1 MKQAHICLDETL
13 GVRYAIL
20 PGDPARLDRVAA
32 QLESVREL
40 AYNREFRSLTGTY
53 KGVPVL
59 AVSTGIGGSSAGICV
74 EELHNIGVEAAIRIG
89 SCGALQ
95 KGIALGDLILGCGA
109 IRDDGASKA
118 YVHPE
123 YPAVADYQLLGLC
136 VDAAKA
142 IGCPYHVGIIHSHE
156 SFYHEENDAESAYW
170 SRKGAL
176 GADMESAAL
185 FTIGRLRGMK
195 TASILNNVV
204 VYGEDTADAI
214 GLVLSGGV
222 LVIQEDIWGNR
233 NILSKAGPGQTF
245 AAAYACAPGS
255 VLNVS
260 VVAETPVTVLLMNVK
275 RILNV
280 CPSACTHHS
289 RIIRNLLGE
298 LAEKNLR
305 FGEKLTHMGQRTT
318 RAKLMSYFS
327 AEAQRL
333 GTYEFDVPFSR
344 QQLADYLA
352 VERSGLSLE
361 LGKMKKDGLLDFHKS
376 HFVLKV

>member
-1 MKQAHICLDETL
+1 MKQPHICLDETL

-142 IGCPYHVGIIHSHE
+142 IGCPYHVGRHHPQPREFLSRGKRRGE
-156 SFYHEENDAESAYW
+156 CLLVAQGRAGRGYGVRRAVYH
-170 SRKGAL
+170 R
-176 GADMESAAL
+176 
-185 FTIGRLRGMK
+185 
-195 TASILNNVV
+195 
-204 VYGEDTADAI
+204 
-214 GLVLSGGV
+214 
-222 LVIQEDIWGNR
+222 
-233 NILSKAGPGQTF
+233 
-245 AAAYACAPGS
+245 
-255 VLNVS
+255 
-260 VVAETPVTVLLMNVK
+260 
-275 RILNV
+275 
-280 CPSACTHHS
+280 PSARDEDGFHS
-289 RIIRNLLGE
+289 
-298 LAEKNLR
+298 
-305 FGEKLTHMGQRTT
+305 Q
-318 RAKLMSYFS
+318 
-327 AEAQRL
+327 
-333 GTYEFDVPFSR
+333 
-344 QQLADYLA
+344 
-352 VERSGLSLE
+352 
-361 LGKMKKDGLLDFHKS
+361 
-376 HFVLKV
+376 

>member
-32 QLESVREL
+32 QLESVREI

-118 YVHPE
+118 YVYPE

-136 VDAAKA
+136 VEAAKA
-142 IGCPYHVGIIHSHE
+142 LGCPYHVGIIHSHE

-204 VYGEDTADAI
+204 VYGEDTANAI
-214 GLVLSGGV
+214 GGYVNGESLTAIGERNEILTA
-222 LVIQEDIWGNR
+222 LEAFYRLEQE
-233 NILSKAGPGQTF
+233 
-245 AAAYACAPGS
+245 
-255 VLNVS
+255 
-260 VVAETPVTVLLMNVK
+260 
-275 RILNV
+275 
-280 CPSACTHHS
+280 
-289 RIIRNLLGE
+289 
-298 LAEKNLR
+298 
-305 FGEKLTHMGQRTT
+305 RT
-318 RAKLMSYFS
+318 R
-327 AEAQRL
+327 
-333 GTYEFDVPFSR
+333 
-344 QQLADYLA
+344 
-352 VERSGLSLE
+352 
-361 LGKMKKDGLLDFHKS
+361 
-376 HFVLKV
+376 

>member
-95 KGIALGDLILGCGA
+95 KGIALGD
-109 IRDDGASKA
+109 
-118 YVHPE
+118 PE

-136 VDAAKA
+136 VEAAKA
-142 IGCPYHVGIIHSHE
+142 LGCPYHVGIIHSHE

-204 VYGEDTADAI
+204 VYGEDTANAI
-214 GLVLSGGV
+214 GGYVNGESLTAIGERNEILTA
-222 LVIQEDIWGNR
+222 LEAFYRLEQE
-233 NILSKAGPGQTF
+233 
-245 AAAYACAPGS
+245 
-255 VLNVS
+255 
-260 VVAETPVTVLLMNVK
+260 
-275 RILNV
+275 
-280 CPSACTHHS
+280 
-289 RIIRNLLGE
+289 
-298 LAEKNLR
+298 
-305 FGEKLTHMGQRTT
+305 RT
-318 RAKLMSYFS
+318 R
-327 AEAQRL
+327 
-333 GTYEFDVPFSR
+333 
-344 QQLADYLA
+344 
-352 VERSGLSLE
+352 
-361 LGKMKKDGLLDFHKS
+361 
-376 HFVLKV
+376 

>member
-74 EELHNIGVEAAIRIG
+74 EEL
-89 SCGALQ
+89 Q

-136 VDAAKA
+136 VEAAKA
-142 IGCPYHVGIIHSHE
+142 LGCPYHVGIIHSHE

-204 VYGEDTADAI
+204 VYGEDTANAI
-214 GLVLSGGV
+214 GGYVNGESLTAIGERNEILTA
-222 LVIQEDIWGNR
+222 LEAFYRLEQE
-233 NILSKAGPGQTF
+233 
-245 AAAYACAPGS
+245 
-255 VLNVS
+255 
-260 VVAETPVTVLLMNVK
+260 
-275 RILNV
+275 
-280 CPSACTHHS
+280 
-289 RIIRNLLGE
+289 
-298 LAEKNLR
+298 
-305 FGEKLTHMGQRTT
+305 RT
-318 RAKLMSYFS
+318 R
-327 AEAQRL
+327 
-333 GTYEFDVPFSR
+333 
-344 QQLADYLA
+344 
-352 VERSGLSLE
+352 
-361 LGKMKKDGLLDFHKS
+361 
-376 HFVLKV
+376 

>member
-1 MKQAHICLDETL
+1 MKQPHICLDETL

-20 PGDPARLDRVAA
+20 PGDPARLDRIAQ
-32 QLESVREL
+32 QLEGVREL

-53 KGVPVL
+53 RGVPIL

-95 KGIALGDLILGCGA
+95 KGIGLGDLILGCGA

-118 YVHPE
+118 YVHTE
-123 YPAVADYQLLGLC
+123 YPAVADYRLLGFC
-136 VDAAKA
+136 VDAAKDL
-142 IGCPYHVGIIHSHE
+142 GCRSHVGIIHSHE

-214 GLVLSGGV
+214 GGYVDGESLTARGEQNEIRVALAA
-222 LVIQEDIWGNR
+222 LYRLEQER
-233 NILSKAGPGQTF
+233 GQ
-245 AAAYACAPGS
+245 
-255 VLNVS
+255 
-260 VVAETPVTVLLMNVK
+260 
-275 RILNV
+275 
-280 CPSACTHHS
+280 
-289 RIIRNLLGE
+289 
-298 LAEKNLR
+298 
-305 FGEKLTHMGQRTT
+305 
-318 RAKLMSYFS
+318 
-327 AEAQRL
+327 
-333 GTYEFDVPFSR
+333 
-344 QQLADYLA
+344 
-352 VERSGLSLE
+352 
-361 LGKMKKDGLLDFHKS
+361 
-376 HFVLKV
+376 

>member
-1 MKQAHICLDETL
+1 MKQPHICLDETL

-20 PGDPARLDRVAA
+20 PGDPARLDRIAQ
-32 QLESVREL
+32 QLEGVREL

-53 KGVPVL
+53 RGVPIL

-95 KGIALGDLILGCGA
+95 KGIGLGDLILGCGA

-118 YVHPE
+118 YVHTE
-123 YPAVADYQLLGLC
+123 YPAVADYRLL
-136 VDAAKA
+136 
-142 IGCPYHVGIIHSHE
+142 GIIHSHE

-214 GLVLSGGV
+214 GGYVDGESLTARGEQNEIRVALEA
-222 LVIQEDIWGNR
+222 LYRLEQER
-233 NILSKAGPGQTF
+233 GQ
-245 AAAYACAPGS
+245 
-255 VLNVS
+255 
-260 VVAETPVTVLLMNVK
+260 
-275 RILNV
+275 
-280 CPSACTHHS
+280 
-289 RIIRNLLGE
+289 
-298 LAEKNLR
+298 
-305 FGEKLTHMGQRTT
+305 
-318 RAKLMSYFS
+318 
-327 AEAQRL
+327 
-333 GTYEFDVPFSR
+333 
-344 QQLADYLA
+344 
-352 VERSGLSLE
+352 
-361 LGKMKKDGLLDFHKS
+361 
-376 HFVLKV
+376 